1 MKITDEPLTNFSED
15 NMEQM
20 DVNGMLLASSNYCA
34 ITPRSSNCPAL
45 SITEIMAASLQDRFR
60 PLSNQEVVNKQT
72 QFEMFE
78 YEKENDALVIYNEFG
93 PNPASTVQRI
103 QHNSM
108 PRLNSHSK
116 NVMVLI
122 QVSSSKTSFCIY
134 FRPTQRRLRLLS
146 KSVNT
151 FQ

>member
-1 MKITDEPLTNFSED
+1 MKITDEPLANFSED
-15 NMEQM
+15 AMELS
-20 DVNGMLLASSNYCA
+20 DDANRKLLESSNGA
-34 ITPRSSNCPAL
+34 ITPRSSNCPAH
-45 SITEIMAASLQDRFR
+45 STEEIMTTSLQDRVR

-78 YEKENDALVIYNEFG
+78 YEKENDALVIYNECG

-122 QVSSSKTSFCIY
+122 QVSSLKTSSGIY
-134 FRPTQRRLRLLS
+134 FRPTHEEILRLL
-146 KSVNT
+146 
-151 FQ
+151 